1 MIIQSSLTLL
11 LPGIVVSIVD
21 TTFLPCIG
29 GYLEQGRRMGVMLV

>member
-11 LPGIVVSIVD
+11 LPCIVVSIVV
-21 TTFLPCIG
+21 TTFLSGIG